1 MCQEYVPKTISVKK
15 QTTGPTKPRK
25 TTWRLPLPL
34 VVAALPFLPTAMY
47 VNRGYTVWFHLV
59 STIYFLSRSPFVR
72 QVAILQGVGICL
84 GWYSAIIYD
93 AIVEGTF
100 CHTLYRNMPNRSN
113 YLLDLDDGG
122 YEMLDITFQ
131 SLAHKLLAHT
141 LDFIGHPGL
150 LWLLIASHKASGGS
164 FADLASWNVIAS
176 AWYLSRSWSLFHS
189 YVNQGRFALWYFGHD
204 IYNLASLD
212 CYLVAYVAE
221 AVCFAGVASYRLH
234 KDFEGRLPLRESR
247 KGGALFEMAHYYA
260 TPKKCGVEDFPQLIH
275 SESAASALSAM

>member
-1 MCQEYVPKTISVKK
+1 
-15 QTTGPTKPRK
+15 
-25 TTWRLPLPL
+25 
-34 VVAALPFLPTAMY
+34 
-47 VNRGYTVWFHLV
+47 
-59 STIYFLSRSPFVR
+59 
-72 QVAILQGVGICL
+72 
-84 GWYSAIIYD
+84 
-93 AIVEGTF
+93 
-100 CHTLYRNMPNRSN
+100 
-113 YLLDLDDGG
+113 
-122 YEMLDITFQ
+122 MLDTTFK
-131 SLAHKLLAHT
+131 SLAHKLLAHI

-164 FADLASWNVIAS
+164 SKDLADWKIVTS

-221 AVCFAGVASYRLH
+221 AVCFAAIASYRLH
-234 KDFEGRLPLRESR
+234 EDFAARLPLGESK
-247 KGGALFEMAHYYA
+247 KGVLFEMAHYYE